1 MMPETERDA
10 HLEAAE
16 MASGALAHNYG
27 IVKDQQQQQQQ
38 QQLHHLQQQHH
49 HQQQQQQH
57 QQSNSDL
64 YKMACNGYNYSSP
77 LTIPPTSMTTHM
89 VSPISNSKEK
99 LVNMLRVRDNNN
111 MASPISDSPPT
122 TFLQKQLE
130 AVVSPRPSSVHPQHQ
145 QPQQQSAQ
153 LQQQRRS
160 VSTPAITTTP
170 GPPTNWHAHVYDRLP
185 PHPTPH
191 SIADILGMSFVKKE
205 RPEVA
210 FDAQGPAKSPN
221 SILKPYQ
228 DQQPIRSSSISM
240 SDASEEES
248 AAVAGATSAAAAG
261 AANITAANVATPL
274 DQPLNLCVAKKSRD
288 SNNSPMPA
296 TKQSQIL
303 GKSATKKESSGKPA
317 AKKKKLSPTAAST
330 VALPPD
336 ISPTGSSD
344 SLMRDKLM
352 ANNSSSPG
360 SNVNAQL
367 QSNANSTLETTE
379 DDSDSGSTDARRKKK
394 ARTTFTGRQIFELEK
409 MFENKKYLSASER
422 TEMAKLLMVTET
434 QVKIWFQNRRTKW
447 KKQDNVTNNEAAE
460 HKSSNAKP
468 GATGTATTT
477 PSGEPTEKR
486 SSNATSP
493 TVGNAAPIAEI
504 KKSPKSP
511 NRGSNNNNNNTLNN
525 NVNNSEGKVP
535 AKQST
540 TKIKKQLNALLEKTV
555 KTANQAHRSAEL
567 ESSDQKPAVEKRPN
581 NSNENQLLHQRLHQH
596 AIPLTVEPAAPLEQ
610 TEKLDIKREESPQ
623 HRELQ
628 LSLQRAAIQNGQLT
642 EMDFESKLA
651 ASKISIALA
660 MANKQMQPEKMI
672 KTESS
677 SSEGEGEGDG
687 EEEEEEEEEVSS
699 SEHGDSIEAHDSQD
713 QDVAMRE
720 I

>member
-16 MASGALAHNYG
+16 MASGALGHNYG
-27 IVKDQQQQQQQ
+27 IVKDQQQQQHQ
-38 QQLHHLQQQHH
+38 HLQQQHL
-49 HQQQQQQH
+49 QQQQQQ
-57 QQSNSDL
+57 STSEL

-77 LTIPPTSMTTHM
+77 LTIPPTSMTM
-89 VSPISNSKEK
+89 VSPIGSSKEK

-130 AVVSPRPSSVHPQHQ
+130 AAVAPRPSSVHPQQQQQQQQHVQQQ
-145 QPQQQSAQ
+145 QPQQ
-153 LQQQRRS
+153 RRS
-160 VSTPAITTTP
+160 ASTPAITTTP

-185 PHPTPH
+185 PRPTPH
-191 SIADILGMSFVKKE
+191 SIADILGISLVKKD
-205 RPEVA
+205 RPEGG
-210 FDAQGPAKSPN
+210 FDHHGPAKSPN

-228 DQQPIRSSSISM
+228 DQQPMRSSSISM
-240 SDASEEES
+240 SEASEEDS
-248 AAVAGATSAAAAG
+248 GAIAGATSAAATV
-261 AANITAANVATPL
+261 TAATVAAAATPL

-303 GKSATKKESSGKPA
+303 GKSASKKESSGKPA
-317 AKKKKLSPTAAST
+317 AKKKKLTPTAAT
-330 VALPPD
+330 TLALPPA

-344 SLMRDKLM
+344 SLMRDKMM
-352 ANNSSSPG
+352 ATSNSNNNSSPG
-360 SNVNAQL
+360 SNANPQL
-367 QSNANSTLETTE
+367 LSNTNSTE

-409 MFENKKYLSASER
+409 MFEKKKYLSASER
-422 TEMAKLLMVTET
+422 TEMAKLLIVTET

-447 KKQDNVTNNEAAE
+447 KKTENVTNNEAAE
-460 HKSSNAKP
+460 HKSTNAKP
-468 GATGTATTT
+468 GAQTTGAE
-477 PSGEPTEKR
+477 PGEKKTV
-486 SSNATSP
+486 NATSP
-493 TVGNAAPIAEI
+493 TVGNAAPAAES

-511 NRGSNNNNNNTLNN
+511 NRGSNNNNNSTLNN
-525 NVNNSEGKVP
+525 NVNNSEGKSP
-535 AKQST
+535 GKPST

-555 KTANQAHRSAEL
+555 KPANQANRSAEL
-567 ESSDQKPAVEKRPN
+567 ETTGDQKPAVEKRLN
-581 NSNENQLLHQRLHQH
+581 NSSENQLLHQRLHQH

-623 HRELQ
+623 HRDLQ
-628 LSLQRAAIQNGQLT
+628 LRLQTALQNGQLTET

-660 MANKQMQPEKMI
+660 MANKQMQPEKLV
-672 KTESS
+672 KAESS
-677 SSEGEGEGDG
+677 SSEGEGEG
-687 EEEEEEEEEVSS
+687 EEEDEEEEVSS
-699 SEHGDSIEAHDSQD
+699 SEHGDSTEAHDSLD

>member
-1 MMPETERDA
+1 MFGESNVAQMMPETERDA

-49 HQQQQQQH
+49 IQQQQQH
-57 QQSNSDL
+57 QQSNNDL
-64 YKMACNGYNYSSP
+64 YMMACNGYNYSSP

-130 AVVSPRPSSVHPQHQ
+130 AVVAPRPSSVHPQHQ
-145 QPQQQSAQ
+145 QPQQQ
-153 LQQQRRS
+153 RRP

-248 AAVAGATSAAAAG
+248 AAVAGATSAAAAAG
-261 AANITAANVATPL
+261 AATITAANVATPL

-317 AKKKKLSPTAAST
+317 AKKKKLSPTAAAT

-360 SNVNAQL
+360 SNVNAQM

-493 TVGNAAPIAEI
+493 TVGNAAPITEI

-660 MANKQMQPEKMI
+660 MANKQMKPEKMV

-687 EEEEEEEEEVSS
+687 EEEEEEVSS